1 MADAKIKFTVEGI
14 TQLHQSFQ
22 SILNDSKSLTEEW
35 ARQGVLITKSLQEQ
49 IDLLKKRNS
58 FAPSAPMTTGTG
70 SQQITTEGLGDI
82 ESVLETI
89 GSDGVLIHKDSLK
102 ELANLIANTQPTD
115 KDPEGKEKTKA
126 VRKKDGKDEEDGKET
141 SLMSNFLRNFALTGL
156 LRPLQSSD
164 PLAAGIG
171 GVQNV
176 GTSLMGMG
184 GKAGWIGSA
193 IAAVAGI
200 LGAHYQAVAKVA
212 PTAAQASRLL
222 GGSWEEYVPAGNET
236 QYGLQRNEVL
246 QRQMELAR
254 AMGRQNLGSSLDES
268 LLWESSTMLSSSEIA
283 QFTRSARGDKS
294 FQLGSNLGGYFELL
308 KSTGISSEK
317 IQTQMSEYLRQ
328 IVSLNEA
335 QLEQFG
341 KSDASLNAGLFAM
354 VAKALPETA
363 ESNPALIGRLAG
375 NFYTGMSTASSK
387 QIEALQYLTAS
398 RATGGTGSWYQTRM
412 MREDP
417 FGLSEGL
424 TGEQRKQRRQYAQDL
439 MGQYRSAAG
448 DTEQFAYLLEKQFG
462 FKANQAYR
470 FAESY
475 DSGKFNWKDFET
487 EAKKA
492 KEGETTQSQFRTD
505 LSSKV
510 DGISEMIA
518 AWEATKIGSN
528 VDLIKSAAEGIYRL
542 LSAEPAK
549 ETTKSLEEEMR
560 EATKEVA
567 DAVKNKGGFWN
578 WAFASWINNPYNMK

>member
-35 ARQGVLITKSLQEQ
+35 AKQGTLITKSLQEQ

-58 FAPSAPMTTGTG
+58 FAPSTSMTTGAG

-82 ESVLETI
+82 ESILETI

-102 ELANLIANTQPTD
+102 ELANLIANTQPID
-115 KDPEGKEKTKA
+115 RDSEGRGGEDGR
-126 VRKKDGKDEEDGKET
+126 VRRGRDEEDEREDPP
-141 SLMSNFLRNFALTGL
+141 MSKFLRNFALTGL
-156 LRPLQSSD
+156 LRPLQSND

-176 GTSLMGMG
+176 GTSLMAMG
-184 GKAGWIGSA
+184 GRAGGIGLA
-193 IAAVAGI
+193 IAAAGG
-200 LGAHYQAVAKVA
+200 LLSAHYQTAAKIA

-246 QRQMELAR
+246 QRQMELAK
-254 AMGRQNLGSSLDES
+254 AMGRQDLGSSLDES
-268 LLWESSTMLSSSEIA
+268 LLWGSSTMLSSSEIA
-283 QFTRSARGDKS
+283 QFARSARGDRS

-308 KSTGISSEK
+308 KSTGVSSEK

-363 ESNPALIGRLAG
+363 ESNPALVGRLAG
-375 NFYTGMSTASSK
+375 SFYTGMSTASSK

-398 RATGGTGSWYQTRM
+398 RVTGGTGSWYQTRM

-424 TGEQRKQRRQYAQDL
+424 TDEQREQRKQYAQEL

-475 DSGKFNWKDFET
+475 DSGKFNWVDFE
-487 EAKKA
+487 AKAKEA
-492 KEGETTQSQFRTD
+492 KEGETTQGQFRTD

-510 DGISEMIA
+510 DAISKMIA
-518 AWEATKIGSN
+518 EWEATKIGSN
-528 VDLIKSAAEGIYRL
+528 VDLIKSAAEAIYGL
-542 LSAEPAK
+542 LSGETMEKIK
-549 ETTKSLEEEMR
+549 EDIKQTR
-560 EATKEVA
+560 EATEEVA
-567 DAVKNKGGFWN
+567 EAVKKGGGVGN
-578 WAFASWINNPYNMK
+578 LMLSSWIRGAHNMK